1 LTNIYTSGKYLE
13 ETKTWHTE
21 DSAWKAN
28 QIIKIISD
36 NKIYPKQIGEVGC
49 GGGMIL
55 KELSEKI
62 LLKDVQFNG
71 YDISPQAIELS
82 RQIENA
88 RIKFFLQDLCSETN
102 TDQFDILLAID
113 VFEHVPDYMG
123 FLSKCR
129 TKAEYKI
136 YHVPLDLN
144 VSSVFKNTFMNSRQK
159 VGHLHY
165 FTADS
170 ALATLRDT
178 GHEIVDYFY
187 PNWSTGVYDQ
197 PSLKRSIANMP
208 RWLISK
214 LSIPFAARL
223 LGGYSLLV
231 LTK

>member
-1 LTNIYTSGKYLE
+1 MTNIYTSGKYLK

-21 DSAWKAN
+21 DSPWKAN
-28 QIIKIISD
+28 QIIKIIA
-36 NKIYPKQIGEVGC
+36 NHGIYPNQIGEVGC

-55 KELSEKI
+55 KELSEKK
-62 LLKDVQFNG
+62 LLRDVRFKG

-82 RQIENA
+82 QRIEND
-88 RIKFFLQDLCSETN
+88 RIEFFLQDLFSETN
-102 TDQFDILLAID
+102 TDRFDILLVID

-123 FLSKCR
+123 FLTKCR
-129 TKAEYKI
+129 EKAEYKI
-136 YHVPLDLN
+136 YHIPLDLH
-144 VSSVFKNTFMNSRQK
+144 VSSLLKNTFTNSRQA

-170 ALATLRDT
+170 ALEALRDT

-187 PNWSTGVYDQ
+187 PNWSTGVYGQ
-197 PSLKRSIANMP
+197 PSLKRSIANLP
-208 RWLISK
+208 RWAISK
-214 LSIPFAARL
+214 FSIPTAARL

>member
-1 LTNIYTSGKYLE
+1 MKNIYTNGKYLE

-21 DSAWKAN
+21 DSHWKAN
-28 QIIKIISD
+28 QIIKIISE
-36 NKIYPKQIGEVGC
+36 NKICPQQIVEVGC

-55 KELSEKI
+55 KELSEKE
-62 LLKDVQFNG
+62 LLTDVQFTG

-82 RQIENA
+82 KQIENA
-88 RIKFFLQDLCSETN
+88 RIKFFWQDLCSETN
-102 TDQFDILLAID
+102 TDRFDILLAID

-123 FLSKCR
+123 FLSKCCK
-129 TKAEYKI
+129 KAEYKI
-136 YHVPLDLN
+136 YHIPLDVH
-144 VSSVFKNTFMNSRQK
+144 VSSVLKNTFMNSRHS

-187 PNWSTGVYDQ
+187 PNWSASVYGQ
-197 PSLKRSIANMP
+197 PSLKRSIFNLP
-208 RWLISK
+208 RWTISK
-214 LSIPFAARL
+214 FSIPIAARL